1 MTARGTGP
9 GPSATR
15 RRCRLGPRGGP
26 SRVRERGQATVE
38 LALVLPLVV
47 ALVLLVL
54 QVGLVSR
61 DQVLVVH
68 AAREAARVAAVD
80 ADAAAPSAAARAATP
95 LDGSRLRVTV
105 GPRGGPGSIVR
116 VEVSYRC
123 PTDVPLVG
131 GLTGDVDLR
140 ASAAM
145 RVER

>member
-1 MTARGTGP
+1 VG
-9 GPSATR
+9 
-15 RRCRLGPRGGP
+15 
-26 SRVRERGQATVE
+26 ERGQATVE

-54 QVGLVSR
+54 QAGLVGR

-80 ADAAAPSAAARAATP
+80 ADAGAPSAAARAATP

-131 GLTGDVDLR
+131 RFAGDVELH